1 MPSDTDPPATSPRQP
16 RARRPARRA
25 ADAPP
30 SARPEAGEALNALR
44 RIVRELRVA
53 AASGEDETGLS
64 AAQLFVLQQ
73 VAATAGLSLTEIAG
87 RTLTDRTSVAAVVDR
102 LLARGM
108 VERRVGPGDRR
119 RSEIFATRE
128 GARLLARA
136 PHPPTRR
143 VLDGM
148 LAMRE
153 RDLRQLARS
162 LSALATAMRLDDQPA
177 PMLFDDAPAAARR
190 PGSGPAR
197 AAAAGPRRRPRGGA
211 GG

>member
-1 MPSDTDPPATSPRQP
+1 MRPDTDPPPASPRQLP
-16 RARRPARRA
+16 ARRPARPA
-25 ADAPP
+25 ADRPP
-30 SARPEAGEALNALR
+30 STRPDAATALNALR

-53 AASGEDETGLS
+53 AASGENETGLS

-73 VAATAGLSLTEIAG
+73 VAATPGLSLTEIAA

-102 LLARGM
+102 LLARGI
-108 VERRVGPGDRR
+108 VERRVGAGDRR

-162 LSALATAMRLDDQPA
+162 LSALATAMRLDDGPA
-177 PMLFDDAPAAARR
+177 PMLFDDAPATARRRGPAQAATAAARR
-190 PGSGPAR
+190 RPG
-197 AAAAGPRRRPRGGA
+197 GGA